1 MLKKLK
7 RQFVLINMAM
17 VSIVVIAVF
26 SSIGVISYQQS
37 INAVFDAMNQAVNSA
52 SKTGQLSSKNEMFQP
67 FGSNLDN
74 SFLFPS
80 LPGDTTDST
89 DESADDIQ
97 SNPLIGG
104 SSDNVIPVAVYRVSS
119 IGAIQIMSRYSSAGL
134 SEDVLEQAASRLG
147 KLSDGKGTL
156 GDLGLFYVKQTRN
169 ATTFYAFAST
179 ASATNWQGLLL
190 MLILVGIGTLLVF
203 FAISIGLSRW
213 VIKPVEEAWTK
224 QKQFLADASHELKTP
239 LTVIL
244 ANTDIM
250 LKHPERTIASQD
262 QWLESTQQEA
272 LGMQDLVVSMLDL
285 AKLDAEESS
294 GEVGGSAPREDI
306 NLSDVAFGTLLQFE
320 SIAYEKEVLFEE
332 DVEENLH
339 IVGVP
344 QQISRLCATLLDN
357 ACKYAPAK
365 TTVSAQV
372 KKADAAAYRN
382 LPPTTV
388 VQGTLPKGPVA
399 ALSITNQGTPVPPE
413 DLPHLFDRFY
423 RGDKARTH
431 EGGNNSYGLG
441 LAIAAGTVASHNG
454 CIMVASNAETGTTF
468 TVLLPLASK

>member
-17 VSIVVIAVF
+17 VSIVVIAVL
-26 SSIGVISYQQS
+26 STIGVISYQQS
-37 INAVFDAMNQAVNSA
+37 TDIVFDAMNQAVNSA
-52 SKTGQLSSKNEMFQP
+52 SKTGQISNKGEMFQP
-67 FGSNLDN
+67 FDSNLDN
-74 SFLFPS
+74 NFPFPS
-80 LPGDTTDST
+80 LPEDATDST
-89 DESADDIQ
+89 DDGSDDTQ

-104 SSDNVIPVAVYRVSS
+104 NSDNVTPVAVYRVTS
-119 IGAIQIMSRYSSAGL
+119 IGTVQIVSRYSSAGL
-134 SEDVLEQAASRLG
+134 SDDVLEQAASRLEN
-147 KLSDGKGTL
+147 LPDGRGTL
-156 GDLGLFYVKQTRN
+156 GDLGLFYVKQARN
-169 ATTFYAFAST
+169 GTTVYAFAST
-179 ASATNWQGLLL
+179 ASATSWQELLL
-190 MLILVGIGTLLVF
+190 MLILIGAGTLLVF

-250 LKHPERTIASQD
+250 LKHPERTIASQG

-272 LGMQDLVVSMLDL
+272 LDMQDLVVSMLDL
-285 AKLDAEESS
+285 AKLDAEKGS
-294 GEVGGSAPREDI
+294 GEVGGTEPREDI

-320 SIAYEKEVLFEE
+320 SIAFEKEVLFEE
-332 DVEENLH
+332 DVKENLH
-339 IVGVP
+339 IVGAP

-357 ACKYAPAK
+357 ACKYAPAG
-365 TTVSAQV
+365 TTVNAQV

-399 ALSITNQGTPVPPE
+399 ALSVTNQGAPVPPE
-413 DLPHLFDRFY
+413 DLPHVFDRFY
-423 RGDKARTH
+423 RSDKARTH

-441 LAIAAGTVASHNG
+441 LAIAAGTVTSHNG

-468 TVLLPLASK
+468 TVLLPLVSR